1 MVAIC
6 LIMVYHHIEPKSI
19 FVSFLLYDG
28 EIRTQLGL
36 LFFCIEMYRFCF
48 VVKI

>member
-6 LIMVYHHIEPKSI
+6 LIMVYHHIEPKSV

-36 LFFCIEMYRFCF
+36 LFFLHRNVQILFCS
-48 VVKI
+48 